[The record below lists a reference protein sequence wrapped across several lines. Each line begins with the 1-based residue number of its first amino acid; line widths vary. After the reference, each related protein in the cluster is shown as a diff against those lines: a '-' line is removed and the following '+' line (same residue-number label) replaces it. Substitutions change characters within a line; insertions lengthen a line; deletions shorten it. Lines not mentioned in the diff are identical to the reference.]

1 MAYHIALYP
10 DWDRKA
16 AFFSA
21 AMVLIVIGPVCIF
34 PLTILVSAA
43 ELSENITDSILQP
56 ALPTPEAEMQALLD
70 KVRALYSSAP
80 YVFSQTVRFLTMS
93 SREFPER
100 KTVNEGMY
108 KTAAN
113 VMMNRPLS
121 RDPLTIGR
129 LKGLVEI
136 ALVAISMKEQEEKMI
151 RVRQDVQRQ
160 SYRLPPDDDL
170 LYCTGDNSTNS
181 CVCCNEPFSQEC
193 LVFKYRCNTHAAH
206 TSCACDRADEQPD
219 LDPNSCSICCRDT
232 TGPDA

>member
-80 YVFSQTVRFLTMS
+80 YVFSQVT
-93 SREFPER
+93 
-100 KTVNEGMY
+100 
-108 KTAAN
+108 
-113 VMMNRPLS
+113 
-121 RDPLTIGR
+121 
-129 LKGLVEI
+129 
-136 ALVAISMKEQEEKMI
+136 
-151 RVRQDVQRQ
+151 
-160 SYRLPPDDDL
+160 
-170 LYCTGDNSTNS
+170 
-181 CVCCNEPFSQEC
+181 
-193 LVFKYRCNTHAAH
+193 
-206 TSCACDRADEQPD
+206 
-219 LDPNSCSICCRDT
+219 
-232 TGPDA
+232 

>member
-1 MAYHIALYP
+1 
-10 DWDRKA
+10 
-16 AFFSA
+16 
-21 AMVLIVIGPVCIF
+21 
-34 PLTILVSAA
+34 
-43 ELSENITDSILQP
+43 
-56 ALPTPEAEMQALLD
+56 
-70 KVRALYSSAP
+70 
-80 YVFSQTVRFLTMS
+80 MS

-170 LYCTGDNSTNS
+170 LYCTGYVINRNARYA
-181 CVCCNEPFSQEC
+181 VN
-193 LVFKYRCNTHAAH
+193 
-206 TSCACDRADEQPD
+206 ADISDMQ
-219 LDPNSCSICCRDT
+219 
-232 TGPDA
+232 G